1 MHSKSV
7 DSLSLTRAGFI
18 EYFLV
23 ATKLVHAL
31 TAIAPAL
38 FLLYYPGLVPV
49 ELRSNMLG
57 LLLFFG
63 ALTVIMFQALDV
75 YSDDIFSNRL
85 RFRIMFFAWASAFC
99 LLLFM
104 YQGLGLFPYLSSKLV
119 IFWFTGSLLLFGV
132 QRLLVLRL
140 YRAWMK
146 RGMYLQRTVILGFTE
161 SGMHLAEY
169 LVRNHDIRSGIIGFI
184 DDRSERVPE
193 NYNSLPLLGN
203 TKDLEK
209 LIRQEQV
216 DQVLVALPWFAEG
229 RIGAIVHRLRQLP
242 VNVLLVPDMAA
253 FRHAHNRI
261 VDVSGIPMF
270 NASELPLRGWSPLIK
285 RCEDLVLASI
295 ALVLF
300 APLMALVAL
309 AIRLDSKGP
318 VLFRQKRYGYNN
330 RLIWVFKFRSMY
342 TERTDANAERQTTR
356 DDDRITRVGRFIRK
370 TSIDELPQLFNV
382 LAGSMSMVGPRP
394 HATATKAAGIPF
406 EEAVSEYSSRHRV
419 KPGIT
424 GWAQI
429 NGYRGETDT
438 LHKIKKRVEYDLEY
452 IAKWSVWFD
461 LYILFRTVPA
471 VLLTKEVYWMN
482 AVAPLIPCI
491 VSGGSGTRLWPVS
504 RESMPKPFM
513 RLADDQSLLQKTFL
527 RIAGL
532 PDVARLLTVTNR
544 DLLFRTLDDYRAVN
558 RSGLAQDLLLEPMGR
573 NTAPAIAAA
582 ALHVQEHFGDQAQLL
597 ILPADHLIRDEQ
609 AFAAAVAEARGLAA
623 QGYLVTFGITP
634 ERAETGFGYIEQGAP
649 LGNGFRV
656 ARFVE
661 KPDQATAQSYLDS
674 GKYLWNAGM
683 FCFQAAT
690 VLQELERHAP
700 EVLIAARAAL
710 ADGSSLENG
719 QCRQREL
726 AAGAFAEA
734 PDISVDYA
742 LMERS
747 DKVAVVPCSIGW
759 SDIGSWQA
767 LRELSAADENGNQ
780 VRGESVLH
788 DVSNCY
794 IDSPKRLVGAVGVHD
809 LIIVDTP
816 DALLVA
822 DAARSQDV
830 KFVAQELKRRGHD
843 AFRLHRTVSRPWGTY
858 TVLEEGRRFKIKRI
872 VVRPKASLS
881 LQMHHHRSE
890 HWIVVSG
897 MALVENGEREFLLNT
912 NESTFIPAGHSHRL
926 SNPGIIDL
934 VMIEVQSG
942 EYLGEDDIV
951 RFNDIYGR
959 APASDEKKA

>member
-1 MHSKSV
+1 
-7 DSLSLTRAGFI
+7 
-18 EYFLV
+18 
-23 ATKLVHAL
+23 
-31 TAIAPAL
+31 
-38 FLLYYPGLVPV
+38 
-49 ELRSNMLG
+49 
-57 LLLFFG
+57 
-63 ALTVIMFQALDV
+63 
-75 YSDDIFSNRL
+75 
-85 RFRIMFFAWASAFC
+85 
-99 LLLFM
+99 
-104 YQGLGLFPYLSSKLV
+104 
-119 IFWFTGSLLLFGV
+119 
-132 QRLLVLRL
+132 
-140 YRAWMK
+140 
-146 RGMYLQRTVILGFTE
+146 
-161 SGMHLAEY
+161 
-169 LVRNHDIRSGIIGFI
+169 
-184 DDRSERVPE
+184 
-193 NYNSLPLLGN
+193 
-203 TKDLEK
+203 
-209 LIRQEQV
+209 
-216 DQVLVALPWFAEG
+216 
-229 RIGAIVHRLRQLP
+229 
-242 VNVLLVPDMAA
+242 
-253 FRHAHNRI
+253 
-261 VDVSGIPMF
+261 
-270 NASELPLRGWSPLIK
+270 
-285 RCEDLVLASI
+285 
-295 ALVLF
+295 
-300 APLMALVAL
+300 
-309 AIRLDSKGP
+309 
-318 VLFRQKRYGYNN
+318 
-330 RLIWVFKFRSMY
+330 
-342 TERTDANAERQTTR
+342 
-356 DDDRITRVGRFIRK
+356 
-370 TSIDELPQLFNV
+370 
-382 LAGSMSMVGPRP
+382 
-394 HATATKAAGIPF
+394 
-406 EEAVSEYSSRHRV
+406 
-419 KPGIT
+419 
-424 GWAQI
+424 
-429 NGYRGETDT
+429 
-438 LHKIKKRVEYDLEY
+438 
-452 IAKWSVWFD
+452 
-461 LYILFRTVPA
+461 
-471 VLLTKEVYWMN
+471 MN

-959 APASDEKKA
+959 PQAPHQHVSRLLEVNIMTYRKCSLMKRTLLMLAMLALAACNTPARIPAPDSDTVDSGKRALEELARLPPAMERVRVGDTLRIVRDAGEMPTLSAFNVATIYELTLYTVLNDGSIYYPFIGRIQAAHRTPQEIANELTTKLAPIYREPRVTVNINQAPGNTVFVGGAVRNPSAVPIPAANNMEQAILGAGGILPVGDARRVALMREDSEGRYHAYFLDFSQLMKIGPEGRKPLAMQRGDIVFVPKSMVGDRIEGVDVYLNQLLPFAKSIGVGVSYTVNNDR

>member
-1 MHSKSV
+1 MSEFNDRFAVVTGASSGIGLKLTETLLGHGATVLAMARREGPPESLHAHSGKRLHWLAGDVTRERDLDALASRAASIGPV
-7 DSLSLTRAGFI
+7 DYLVPNAGIAQLADGLDSL
-18 EYFLV
+18 
-23 ATKLVHAL
+23 
-31 TAIAPAL
+31 
-38 FLLYYPGLVPV
+38 
-49 ELRSNMLG
+49 
-57 LLLFFG
+57 
-63 ALTVIMFQALDV
+63 
-75 YSDDIFSNRL
+75 
-85 RFRIMFFAWASAFC
+85 AFE
-99 LLLFM
+99 
-104 YQGLGLFPYLSSKLV
+104 QQ
-119 IFWFTGSLLLFGV
+119 W
-132 QRLLVLRL
+132 
-140 YRAWMK
+140 
-146 RGMYLQRTVILGFTE
+146 
-161 SGMHLAEY
+161 
-169 LVRNHDIRSGIIGFI
+169 
-184 DDRSERVPE
+184 RV
-193 NYNSLPLLGN
+193 
-203 TKDLEK
+203 
-209 LIRQEQV
+209 
-216 DQVLVALPWFAEG
+216 
-229 RIGAIVHRLRQLP
+229 
-242 VNVLLVPDMAA
+242 
-253 FRHAHNRI
+253 
-261 VDVSGIPMF
+261 
-270 NASELPLRGWSPLIK
+270 
-285 RCEDLVLASI
+285 
-295 ALVLF
+295 
-300 APLMALVAL
+300 
-309 AIRLDSKGP
+309 
-318 VLFRQKRYGYNN
+318 
-330 RLIWVFKFRSMY
+330 
-342 TERTDANAERQTTR
+342 
-356 DDDRITRVGRFIRK
+356 
-370 TSIDELPQLFNV
+370 
-382 LAGSMSMVGPRP
+382 
-394 HATATKAAGIPF
+394 
-406 EEAVSEYSSRHRV
+406 
-419 KPGIT
+419 
-424 GWAQI
+424 
-429 NGYRGETDT
+429 
-438 LHKIKKRVEYDLEY
+438 
-452 IAKWSVWFD
+452 
-461 LYILFRTVPA
+461 
-471 VLLTKEVYWMN
+471 
-482 AVAPLIPCI
+482 
-491 VSGGSGTRLWPVS
+491 
-504 RESMPKPFM
+504 
-513 RLADDQSLLQKTFL
+513 
-527 RIAGL
+527 
-532 PDVARLLTVTNR
+532 
-544 DLLFRTLDDYRAVN
+544 
-558 RSGLAQDLLLEPMGR
+558 
-573 NTAPAIAAA
+573 
-582 ALHVQEHFGDQAQLL
+582 
-597 ILPADHLIRDEQ
+597 
-609 AFAAAVAEARGLAA
+609 
-623 QGYLVTFGITP
+623 
-634 ERAETGFGYIEQGAP
+634 
-649 LGNGFRV
+649 NGFRV